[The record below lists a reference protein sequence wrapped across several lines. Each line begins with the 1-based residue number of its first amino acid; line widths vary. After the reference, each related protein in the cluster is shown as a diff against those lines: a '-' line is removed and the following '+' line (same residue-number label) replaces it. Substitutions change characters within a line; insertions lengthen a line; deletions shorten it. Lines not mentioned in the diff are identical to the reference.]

1 MLLATILSLVLFLQ
15 KETACSSNE
24 VIVQE
29 DSAIKLFARGRGF
42 LQRLSATRKKEINER
57 IVNCMVAIRGKI
69 SWKIIRA
76 NFLRYLFLHEQEER
90 QIFNLKT
97 NLFLQQWTA
106 RDNGDIESSST
117 YSIAFLSRFWHSTFT
132 INVPQAIKISFCSTR
147 NDPLDRERGRT
158 RNRG

>member
-1 MLLATILSLVLFLQ
+1 MLFLQ

-29 DSAIKLFARGRGF
+29 DSAIKLCERKRRGF

-57 IVNCMVAIRGKI
+57 IVNCIVAIRGKI

-76 NFLRYLFLHEQEER
+76 NFLRYLFLHEQ
-90 QIFNLKT
+90 IFARNLKT

-106 RDNGDIESSST
+106 RDNGDIESS
-117 YSIAFLSRFWHSTFT
+117 LSFFPDFDIQRDPFT
-132 INVPQAIKISFCSTR
+132 INVPQAIKMSFCSTR

-158 RNRG
+158 RDRG

>member
-106 RDNGDIESSST
+106 RDKRGHRIFVDIFDRVSFP
-117 YSIAFLSRFWHSTFT
+117 ILTF
-132 INVPQAIKISFCSTR
+132 NVYDKCP
-147 NDPLDRERGRT
+147 PGY
-158 RNRG
+158 